1 MIVKNVKTYYADSEI
16 VNNVVKEF
24 VEIAE
29 ELDFKNIDEGKR
41 LDDLKNEFGV

>member
-1 MIVKNVKTYYADSEI
+1 MIGKNVKTYDADSEI

-41 LDDLKNEFGV
+41 LDDLKNEYGL